1 MKRILGLD
9 LGTNSIGWA
18 VVKAEQNESDDLQLV
33 GIEAA
38 GSRIIP
44 MDAATLSDFDHNDS
58 KPENNAMARNQEYQ
72 APDANVLYATS
83 IFPTNDEHLAI

>member
-44 MDAATLSDFDHNDS
+44 MDAATLSDFDRGNCCV
-58 KPENNAMARNQEYQ
+58 EN
-72 APDANVLYATS
+72 VCIGCL
-83 IFPTNDEHLAI
+83 IFLVSCHCIILRL